1 MPGEIKTIQNAWV
14 VITEFEYLC
23 EADHNARKG
32 KRYRQEILAFTAAF
46 EHNLFVIQAQ
56 MQGGTYILGPYR
68 KLWVF
73 VPKKRLVMALRYP
86 DVSYSGAYTSTS
98 TRYTTNS
105 LSRTRMRAGK
115 IRAVTKRH
123 NACNTGCG
131 RSAGNQTRSGT
142 T

>member
-1 MPGEIKTIQNAWV
+1 MPGEIKTIQNAWA

-73 VPKKRLVMALRYP
+73 VPKKRLVMALRTVEPIPVPQP
-86 DVSYSGAYTSTS
+86 D
-98 TRYTTNS
+98 
-105 LSRTRMRAGK
+105 
-115 IRAVTKRH
+115 IR
-123 NACNTGCG
+123 
-131 RSAGNQTRSGT
+131 QTLYRGFVCVQER
-142 T
+142 

>member
-1 MPGEIKTIQNAWV
+1 MPGKIKTIQNAWA

-32 KRYRQEILAFTAAF
+32 KRYRQEVLAFTAAF

-86 DVSYSGAYTSTS
+86 DRIV
-98 TRYTTNS
+98 
-105 LSRTRMRAGK
+105 
-115 IRAVTKRH
+115 
-123 NACNTGCG
+123 
-131 RSAGNQTRSGT
+131 Q
-142 T
+142 

>member
-1 MPGEIKTIQNAWV
+1 MPGEIKTIQNAWA

-86 DVSYSGAYTSTS
+86 DRIVQWRLYQYLNP
-98 TRYTTNS
+98 NS
-105 LSRTRMRAGK
+105 LSRIRMRAGK
-115 IRAVTKRH
+115 IRAATKRH

>member
-1 MPGEIKTIQNAWV
+1 MPGEIKTIQNAWA

-86 DVSYSGAYTSTS
+86 DRIVQW
-98 TRYTTNS
+98 S
-105 LSRTRMRAGK
+105 LYQYLNPIYDK
-115 IRAVTKRH
+115 LFIED
-123 NACNTGCG
+123 
-131 RSAGNQTRSGT
+131 
-142 T
+142 